1 MNMKATKLTKKE
13 LETIAQL
20 NAQAEERRRMAED
33 EKRRAEL
40 KKKYERS
47 ERQRA
52 YYGAHKEQVA
62 AYQKAYREKNKEKIA
77 AYQKAYRAAAKLS
90 PEERAAAAVK
100 HEAEVAAKRAARA
113 KQQKERQRAYY
124 LENRERILAR
134 NTEYRRRMKAEKAAA
149 SPAA

>member
-1 MNMKATKLTKKE
+1 MKATKLTKKE

-52 YYGAHKEQVA
+52 YY
-62 AYQKAYREKNKEKIA
+62 
-77 AYQKAYRAAAKLS
+77 
-90 PEERAAAAVK
+90 
-100 HEAEVAAKRAARA
+100 
-113 KQQKERQRAYY
+113 